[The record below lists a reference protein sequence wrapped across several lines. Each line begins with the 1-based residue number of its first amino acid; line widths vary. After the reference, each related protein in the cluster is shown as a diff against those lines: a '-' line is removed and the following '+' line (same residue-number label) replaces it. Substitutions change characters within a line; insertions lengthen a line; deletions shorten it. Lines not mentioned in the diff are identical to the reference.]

1 MEAATT
7 DTPETASLQNEENHP
22 GESTPTLDGTSTP
35 STPRSTP
42 AKASIF
48 KKAASLQKVN
58 LNKDFLKNFTPTNTG
73 PQTGVSTTP
82 RPMASEK
89 RKSNFHLPSNNS
101 QSTIIGDEGT

>member
-7 DTPETASLQNEENHP
+7 DIPETPSLQNEETHT
-22 GESTPTLDGTSTP
+22 GESTLILDGTSTP
-35 STPRSTP
+35 SPRSTP

-73 PQTGVSTTP
+73 PQPGVSTTP

-89 RKSNFHLPSNNS
+89 RKIQLSSSSNDS
-101 QSTIIGDEGT
+101 QSTIIGNKSA